1 MSWENFERTSTI
13 LNNEDEV
20 RYVVEES
27 CIPLHNKKVLVVI
40 VTFGNSLGTQKFG
53 SVVR

>member
-40 VTFGNSLGTQKFG
+40 VTFVIVWEHRNLGQL
-53 SVVR
+53 